1 VDGPGWTPENLAGK
15 QAEDSILAT
24 TTTTTTTTTTMETLA
39 EAAQLVTLALTH
51 GQN

>member
-1 VDGPGWTPENLAGK
+1 MDSREFGK
-15 QAEDSILAT
+15 QAEDSILA
-24 TTTTTTTTTTMETLA
+24 TTTTTTTMETLA